1 MSALAFLT
9 LSLRWLMVPLA
20 ITICCLG
27 NPQQYNPIHPTTRW
41 LSMQLIALPCSSQQ
55 VNVSN
60 INDR

>member
-27 NPQQYNPIHPTTRW
+27 NPSAMQPDSPNNPVAIDA
-41 LSMQLIALPCSSQQ
+41 S
-55 VNVSN
+55 
-60 INDR
+60 